1 MDGVPPKFTPFK
13 KLKVALALEPTPM
26 PIDEKT
32 DLTAF
37 SPTPFRTGLGAV
49 AGVADPSGAAGLAG
63 GLSELPEE
71 LEMFAGRK
79 RAKKAPAT
87 AKAPKEPIPEAI
99 ARIKAVTGAMAKAK
113 SKAKASGTGKPT
125 MYSRYDVEAR
135 TKQDALVTEL
145 SEDLQK
151 DAKVLLDVE
160 RENPY
165 IIDPP
170 PDTFIPLTRRGFGKF
185 LYDNYRPIFPT
196 KEERKLDV
204 ATCAAKGDEG
214 SKEVKIYHYQ
224 AFIREYLRYESPYRG
239 LLVYHGLGSGK
250 TCSAIAAAE
259 ALFGNRGM
267 KVIVMTPYSLRDNFI
282 SEITFC
288 GFKHFRL
295 QNHWTAMSLL
305 PGSIPE
311 PRMVQMFAQG
321 VYGIPESYFAKRPR
335 SRPQLTRIWIPDFEE
350 APNYDTLS
358 PEEKDEI
365 QTQLK
370 ATIEN
375 RIKFIN
381 YNGILA
387 KELKQMVCSTP
398 DIFDNAVIVV
408 DEIHNLTRLIQGT
421 LEHPF
426 TKAKPKETL
435 TPDRTPLP
443 QCGLMG
449 KYTRGYLFYRLFM
462 NARNCKIIGLSGT
475 PLINF
480 PEEMGI
486 MMNIMHGAI
495 QTIEFNV
502 AVEAMRDVRAAIEKA
517 VAADENIDTV
527 FFTASEGSMTVMLS
541 RLPEQFVKV
550 FGIDPGSEEKGPL
563 DAKSSGAD
571 ILGIKR
577 RDPLDPVPTLQQ
589 VWDTFSQTLRAD
601 KIVIK
606 GTPSLKAQELL
617 PTWDTLFRAAFLQE
631 DGITLKNTSVLQKR
645 IRGLVSYYRGIQG
658 NVMPKVTKDEIIGVP
673 LTGYALKMYNKVRN
687 QEIQIEMSKPK
698 ADLAVA
704 DAIWAEIGE
713 LAQMKTS
720 SNYRMA
726 SRQACNFAFPEGL
739 SRPRPGTQEEQDV
752 ETGKDR
758 DVIVEAEIEGKVA
771 GKDEGDAGSVADEDD
786 EEAQAQAQLAKAQ
799 PKLLVRGSK
808 EAKEAYKR
816 DIRLVKTKLREMGQT
831 HLLLD
836 GPGESNLKKYSPKFH
851 AMLQKIMDLPGSSLV
866 YSTFL
871 EMEGLGIFG
880 ICMEANGFVP
890 IEIVVGADGK
900 LKFSDRTAASLAKG
914 PKVKENRYIE
924 FTGVGSK
931 EQRGAAVNTFNAR
944 LDKMSP
950 AMEKVLKDAGW
961 ENNFDGGLCRVF
973 GITAAG
979 AEGLSLK
986 AVRGV
991 HIMEPYWNS
1000 VRTQQVK
1007 GRAVR
1012 ICSHMDLPLD
1022 QQNVEIYT
1030 YCTTIPDE
1038 AVVAQAVD
1046 KTVER
1051 SDRFSVKEAAL
1062 LGVPIPDKMAPG
1074 EKVPEGLFL
1083 EAEKMPEPLVA
1094 PGAEGVTDGPVKFA
1108 TNIVNEYRGFSNFAP
1123 SPIVM
1128 GGKRYKTVEHYYQA
1142 MKFTEDLGWQEAIRV
1157 AGDAKKAKQLGKSK
1171 DHKIRAD
1178 WDSVR
1183 EAVMLDGLRAKFQQ
1197 NRGLLDLL
1205 KSTGSRPIVHASV
1218 NPYWGEGRTGKGKN
1232 RMGKLLEQVR
1242 EELREY
1248 VVPEAVNDQA
1258 PLTEADFI
1266 DLEDEEEGENED
1278 GGDGPVG
1285 GKDAEGSK
1293 LAEPGVSKREIKVGV
1308 NIENKYKAL
1317 SNSALIPV
1325 IFTSV
1330 SGKFTYPSIDHLY
1343 QAMKYEGTD
1352 LAWQNRIR
1360 AAKTAEEARLLG
1372 MTPGHKKDPGFDGS
1386 IGGIITQALKL
1397 KFEDKALATL
1407 LASTGD
1413 KKIVEESSEEPE
1425 LMQEL
1430 IARVRRD
1437 LPDDELPALMDPQEG
1452 GALTG
1457 AEDEDDAD
1465 TREFII
1471 TSDQKVLI
1479 ISLRKERVINS
1490 LQTLMK
1496 TVAVD
1501 CTLNYEDNKDGT
1513 FKCLNLGDSVGSFA
1527 YHPDLQKDIQETE
1540 AAFKV
1545 KGAAAPLALAAPVAA
1560 PVPVPRPLAV
1570 VKPSVKPL
1578 AIAPPQVAL
1587 KAPLALKVAEE
1598 EGAEGPVPAALPVA
1612 VPAVVPAA
1620 IPEKPRLKKFTYR
1633 KQDYRAVQKVDEAT
1647 KAVLGYVVYD
1657 VNDLYG
1663 DSAPIGFVKSNP
1675 KGIPAGNIG
1684 PLP

>member
-37 SPTPFRTGLGAV
+37 SPTPFRTGVVTEPGM
-49 AGVADPSGAAGLAG
+49 DGLKGHEGIA
-63 GLSELPEE
+63 EE
-71 LEMFAGRK
+71 FEMFGRRK
-79 RAKKAPAT
+79 REKKAGEPA
-87 AKAPKEPIPEAI
+87 KVLKKEPIPEAV
-99 ARIKAVTGAMAKAK
+99 ARIKAVQSAVSKAK
-113 SKAKASGTGKPT
+113 SKAKASGTGKPSL
-125 MYSRYDVEAR
+125 YSRYDAESR
-135 TKQDALVTEL
+135 QKQDALVNEL
-145 SEDLQK
+145 PEVLQEES
-151 DAKVLLDVE
+151 KVILDIE

-165 IIDPP
+165 IVDPP
-170 PDTFIPLTRRGFGKF
+170 PETFTPLTRRGFGKF

-204 ATCAAKGDEG
+204 ATCAAKGEEG

-282 SEITFC
+282 GEITFC

-295 QNHWTAMSLL
+295 QNHWTPLSLL

-311 PRMVQMFAQG
+311 PKMVQMFAQN
-321 VYGIPESYFAKRPR
+321 VYGVPEAYFAKRSR
-335 SRPQLTRIWIPDFEE
+335 SRSQLTRIWIPDFEE
-350 APNYDTLS
+350 APNYDSLN

-387 KELKQMVCSTP
+387 KELKEMVCSTP
-398 DIFDNAVIVV
+398 DIFDNSVIVV

-426 TKAKPKETL
+426 TKAKPKEIL
-435 TPDRTPLP
+435 TPDRIPLP

-449 KYTRGYLFYRLFM
+449 KYSRGYLFYRLFM

-480 PEEMGI
+480 PEELGI

-502 AVEAMRDVRAAIEKA
+502 AVEAMRDVRTAIEKA

-527 FFTASEGSMTVMLS
+527 FFTASEGSMTIMLS

-550 FGIDPGSEEKGPL
+550 FGSIDDKELSESKLSEG
-563 DAKSSGAD
+563 D

-577 RDPLDPVPTLQQ
+577 RDPLQPIPTLQQ
-589 VWDTFSQTLRAD
+589 VWDKFFKTLQAD
-601 KIVIK
+601 KIVVK
-606 GTPSLKAQELL
+606 GAPLLKAQELL

-631 DGITLKNTSVLQKR
+631 DGITLKNTRVLQKR

-658 NVMPKVTKDEIIGVP
+658 NVMPKVTKDEIVGIP
-673 LTGYALKMYNKVRN
+673 LTGYALKIYNKVRN

-758 DVIVEAEIEGKVA
+758 DMVVEADIEGKVA
-771 GKDEGDAGSVADEDD
+771 GKDDGDAGSVADEDD
-786 EEAQAQAQLAKAQ
+786 EEAKVQAQLANPKKGQ
-799 PKLLVRGSK
+799 PKLLVKGSK
-808 EAKEAYKR
+808 EAMEAYRR
-816 DIRLVKTKLREMGQT
+816 DIKLVKIKLREMGQT
-831 HLLLD
+831 HLLLQ
-836 GPGESNLKKYSPKFH
+836 GAGENNLQKYSPKF
-851 AMLQKIMDLPGSSLV
+851 AAILKKIMELPGSSLV

-890 IEIVVGADGK
+890 IEIVAGADGK

-931 EQRGAAVNTFNAR
+931 EQRGATVNTFNAR

-950 AMEKVLKDAGW
+950 AMAAVLKNAGW

-1012 ICSHMDLPLD
+1012 ICSHMDLPVD

-1038 AVVAQAVD
+1038 AVVAQAID

-1051 SDRFSVKEAAL
+1051 SDRFSVKEAVL
-1062 LGVPIPDKMAPG
+1062 LGVPVPDKMAPG

-1083 EAEKMPEPLVA
+1083 EVEKMPEPLVG
-1094 PGAEGVTDGPVKFA
+1094 PGAQGVTEGPVKFA
-1108 TNIVNEYRGFSNFAP
+1108 TNILNEYRGFSNFAP

-1128 GGKRYKTVEHYYQA
+1128 AGKRYKTVEHYYQA
-1142 MKFTEDLGWQEAIRV
+1142 MKFTEDLAWQEAIRV
-1157 AGDAKKAKQLGKSK
+1157 AEDAKKAKQLGKSK

-1183 EAVMLDGLRAKFQQ
+1183 ESVMIDGLRAKFQQ

-1205 KSTGSRPIVHASV
+1205 KSTGTRPIIHASV
-1218 NPYWGEGRTGKGKN
+1218 NAYWGEGRTGKGKN
-1232 RMGKLLEQVR
+1232 RIGKLLEQVR

-1248 VVPEAVNDQA
+1248 IIAEAVGDQVA
-1258 PLTEADFI
+1258 ATGSDF
-1266 DLEDEEEGENED
+1266 LGMNEDEDEDENEKNMHASGSLVSD
-1278 GGDGPVG
+1278 ELSNKLPEPEVTETTIRVGP
-1285 GKDAEGSK
+1285 
-1293 LAEPGVSKREIKVGV
+1293 
-1308 NIENKYKAL
+1308 NIQNKYKAY
-1317 SNSALIPV
+1317 I
-1325 IFTSV
+1325 
-1330 SGKFTYPSIDHLY
+1330 
-1343 QAMKYEGTD
+1343 
-1352 LAWQNRIR
+1352 
-1360 AAKTAEEARLLG
+1360 LL
-1372 MTPGHKKDPGFDGS
+1372 
-1386 IGGIITQALKL
+1386 
-1397 KFEDKALATL
+1397 
-1407 LASTGD
+1407 
-1413 KKIVEESSEEPE
+1413 
-1425 LMQEL
+1425 
-1430 IARVRRD
+1430 
-1437 LPDDELPALMDPQEG
+1437 
-1452 GALTG
+1452 
-1457 AEDEDDAD
+1457 
-1465 TREFII
+1465 
-1471 TSDQKVLI
+1471 
-1479 ISLRKERVINS
+1479 
-1490 LQTLMK
+1490 
-1496 TVAVD
+1496 
-1501 CTLNYEDNKDGT
+1501 
-1513 FKCLNLGDSVGSFA
+1513 
-1527 YHPDLQKDIQETE
+1527 
-1540 AAFKV
+1540 
-1545 KGAAAPLALAAPVAA
+1545 
-1560 PVPVPRPLAV
+1560 
-1570 VKPSVKPL
+1570 
-1578 AIAPPQVAL
+1578 
-1587 KAPLALKVAEE
+1587 
-1598 EGAEGPVPAALPVA
+1598 
-1612 VPAVVPAA
+1612 
-1620 IPEKPRLKKFTYR
+1620 
-1633 KQDYRAVQKVDEAT
+1633 
-1647 KAVLGYVVYD
+1647 
-1657 VNDLYG
+1657 
-1663 DSAPIGFVKSNP
+1663 
-1675 KGIPAGNIG
+1675 
-1684 PLP
+1684 

>member
-1 MDGVPPKFTPFK
+1 MDGVPPKFAPFK

-37 SPTPFRTGLGAV
+37 SPTPFRTGGAE
-49 AGVADPSGAAGLAG
+49 PGLRGEGDAT
-63 GLSELPEE
+63 ELPEE
-71 LEMFAGRK
+71 LEMFARRK
-79 RAKKAPAT
+79 REKKAT
-87 AKAPKEPIPEAI
+87 IGAKAPVKEKEPIPEAI

-125 MYSRYDVEAR
+125 LYSRYDVESR
-135 TKQDALVTEL
+135 QKQDADVAQLPEEL
-145 SEDLQK
+145 QQ
-151 DAKVLLDVE
+151 DAKILLDVE
-160 RENPY
+160 REDPY
-165 IIDPP
+165 IVDPP
-170 PDTFIPLTRRGFGKF
+170 PETFIPLTRRGFGKF
-185 LYDNYRPIFPT
+185 LYDNYHPIFPT
-196 KEERKLDV
+196 KEERKLDI

-295 QNHWTAMSLL
+295 QNHWTALSLL
-305 PGSIPE
+305 PGSIPD
-311 PRMVQMFAQG
+311 PKMVQMFAQN

-335 SRPQLTRIWIPDFEE
+335 GRSQLTRIWIPDFEE
-350 APNYDTLS
+350 AANYDSLS

-426 TKAKPKETL
+426 TKAKPRESL
-435 TPDRTPLP
+435 TPDRAPLP

-449 KYTRGYLFYRLFM
+449 KYSRGYLFYRLFM

-480 PEEMGI
+480 PEELGI

-502 AVEAMRDVRAAIEKA
+502 AVEAMRDVRATIEKA
-517 VAADENIDTV
+517 VATDENIDTV

-550 FGIDPGSEEKGPL
+550 FGPV
-563 DAKSSGAD
+563 DAETE

-601 KIVIK
+601 KVVIK
-606 GTPSLKAQELL
+606 GVPSFKAQELL

-658 NVMPKVTKDEIIGVP
+658 NVMPKVIKDEIVGVP

-698 ADLAVA
+698 ADIAVA

-739 SRPRPGTQEEQDV
+739 SRPRPGTQEEQDL

-771 GKDEGDAGSVADEDD
+771 GKDEGDTGSVVDEDE
-786 EEAQAQAQLAKAQ
+786 EEAKAQAQLANPKKAQ

-808 EAKEAYKR
+808 EAMEAYKR
-816 DIRLVKTKLREMGQT
+816 DIKLVKTKLREMGQT

-836 GPGESNLKKYSPKFH
+836 GPDENNLKKYSPKFH
-851 AMLQKIMDLPGSSLV
+851 SMLQKIMDLPGSSLV

-880 ICMEANGFVP
+880 ICMEANGFIP
-890 IEIVVGADGK
+890 IEIVAGADGK

-950 AMEKVLKDAGW
+950 AMAAVLKDAGW
-961 ENNFDGGLCRVF
+961 ENNLDGGLCRVF

-1012 ICSHMDLPLD
+1012 ICSHMDLPLE

-1062 LGVPIPDKMAPG
+1062 LGVPVPDKMAPG

-1083 EAEKMPEPLVA
+1083 EAEKLPEPVVA
-1094 PGAEGVTDGPVKFA
+1094 PGAQATTDGPVKFA
-1108 TNIVNEYRGFSNFAP
+1108 TKVVNEFRGFSNFAP

-1128 GGKRYKTVEHYYQA
+1128 AGKRYKTVEHYYQA
-1142 MKFTEDLGWQEAIRV
+1142 MKFTEDLAWQEAIRV
-1157 AGDAKKAKQLGKSK
+1157 AEDAKKAKQLGKSK
-1171 DHKIRAD
+1171 DHRIRAD

-1183 EAVMLDGLRAKFQQ
+1183 ESVMLEGLRAKFQQ

-1205 KSTGSRPIVHASV
+1205 KSTGSRPIINASV
-1218 NPYWGEGRTGKGKN
+1218 NAYWGEGRTGKGKN

-1258 PLTEADFI
+1258 PLTEADFV
-1266 DLEDEEEGENED
+1266 DLGEEDEDEGETAA
-1278 GGDGPVG
+1278 GGGGGGPAYTSDIRVRE
-1285 GKDAEGSK
+1285 A
-1293 LAEPGVSKREIKVGV
+1293 GVSDTEIRVGL

-1325 IFTSV
+1325 SFTSG
-1330 SGKFTYPSIDHLY
+1330 SGTFTYPSIEHLY

-1352 LAWQNRIR
+1352 LEWQNRIR
-1360 AAKTAEEARLLG
+1360 SAKTAQEAKALG
-1372 MTPGHKKDPGFDGS
+1372 MTTGHKKDPNFDRIISS
-1386 IGGIITQALKL
+1386 ILTRALKL
-1397 KFEDKALATL
+1397 KFADKAMAEL
-1407 LASTGD
+1407 LAGTGD
-1413 KKIVEESSEEPE
+1413 KKIVDVSSDDLRLVEV
-1425 LMQEL
+1425 LFD
-1430 IARVRRD
+1430 RVRRD
-1437 LPDDELPALMDPQEG
+1437 LPDDDIPALGAPQEG
-1452 GALTG
+1452 GAITG
-1457 AEDEDDAD
+1457 VGDEEDAD

-1501 CTLNYEDNKDGT
+1501 CALNYEDNRDGT

-1540 AAFKV
+1540 AAFRV
-1545 KGAAAPLALAAPVAA
+1545 KGVAATAMPQAPIVAPPAVPLAAAPPAPLAAP
-1560 PVPVPRPLAV
+1560 
-1570 VKPSVKPL
+1570 
-1578 AIAPPQVAL
+1578 
-1587 KAPLALKVAEE
+1587 APLAS
-1598 EGAEGPVPAALPVA
+1598 
-1612 VPAVVPAA
+1612 
-1620 IPEKPRLKKFTYR
+1620 EKPRLKKLTYR
-1633 KQDYRAVQKVDEAT
+1633 KQDYRALQKIDETT
-1647 KAVLGYVVYD
+1647 KTVLGYVVYD
-1657 VNDLYG
+1657 INDLYG
-1663 DSAPIGFVKSNP
+1663 DSVPIGFIKSNP

>member
-1 MDGVPPKFTPFK
+1 MEGVPPKFAAFK
-13 KLKVALALEPTPM
+13 KLKVVLALESTPM

-32 DLTAF
+32 DLTSF
-37 SPTPFRTGLGAV
+37 SPTPFRTGTIEPPIDGESHV
-49 AGVADPSGAAGLAG
+49 A
-63 GLSELPEE
+63 EE
-71 LEMFAGRK
+71 LEMFVKRK
-79 RAKKAPAT
+79 RAKAAE
-87 AKAPKEPIPEAI
+87 KEPVPEAI
-99 ARIKAVTGAMAKAK
+99 SRIKATQLAVAKAK
-113 SKAKASGTGKPT
+113 SKAKASGADKQT
-125 MYSRYDVEAR
+125 MYSRYNIEYR
-135 TKQDALVTEL
+135 EKQDAVVTKLPEIL
-145 SEDLQK
+145 QED
-151 DAKVLLDVE
+151 ARVLLDVE

-165 IIDPP
+165 IVDPP
-170 PDTFIPLTRRGFGKF
+170 PETFIPLTRRGFGKF

-196 KEERKLDV
+196 KEQRKLDV
-204 ATCAAKGDEG
+204 ATCAAKGEEG

-259 ALFGNRGM
+259 SLFGNRGM

-295 QNHWTAMSLL
+295 QNHWTPLSLL

-311 PRMVQMFAQG
+311 AKMVEMFAQN
-321 VYGIPESYFAKRPR
+321 VYGIPEAYFAKRPR
-335 SRPQLTRIWIPDFEE
+335 GRPQVTRIWIPDFEE
-350 APNYDTLS
+350 APNYDSLS

-398 DIFDNAVIVV
+398 DIFDNSVIVV

-435 TPDRTPLP
+435 SPDRVPLP

-449 KYTRGYLFYRLFM
+449 KYSRGYLFYRLFM

-480 PEEMGI
+480 PEELGI
-486 MMNIMHGAI
+486 MMNIMHGPI

-502 AVEAMRDVRAAIEKA
+502 AVEAMRDVRSAIEKA
-517 VAADENIDTV
+517 VVGDENIDTV
-527 FFTASEGSMTVMLS
+527 FFTASEGSMTVMIS
-541 RLPEQFVKV
+541 RLPEQFIKV
-550 FGIDPGSEEKGPL
+550 FGISDSSDTKLSE
-563 DAKSSGAD
+563 AD
-571 ILGIKR
+571 ILGIRR
-577 RDPLDPVPTLQQ
+577 RDPHDNVPTLQQ
-589 VWDTFSQTLRAD
+589 VWDKFSQTLRAD

-606 GTPSLKAQELL
+606 GAPSLKAQELL

-658 NVMPKVTKDEIIGVP
+658 NVMPKVTKDEIVGIP

-698 ADLAVA
+698 ADLVVA

-713 LAQMKTS
+713 LAEMKTS

-726 SRQACNFAFPEGL
+726 SRQACNFAFPEGV
-739 SRPRPGTQEEQDV
+739 SRPRPGTQEEQDL

-758 DVIVEAEIEGKVA
+758 DIVVEADIEGKVA
-771 GKDEGDAGSVADEDD
+771 GRDKEDSGSIVDEDD
-786 EEAQAQAQLAKAQ
+786 EEANVQAQLAN
-799 PKLLVRGSK
+799 PKKKQARLLVKGTK
-808 EAKEAYKR
+808 EAMEAYRR
-816 DIRLVKTKLREMGQT
+816 DIKLVKTKLREMGET
-831 HLLLD
+831 HLLLEGVGD
-836 GPGESNLKKYSPKFH
+836 NNLQKYSPKF
-851 AMLQKIMDLPGSSLV
+851 ATMLKKIMELPGSSLV

-890 IEIVVGADGK
+890 IEIVAGVDGK
-900 LKFSDRTAASLAKG
+900 LKFTDKTAASLAKG
-914 PKVKENRYIE
+914 PKIKENRYIE
-924 FTGVGSK
+924 FTGVGTK

-950 AMEKVLKDAGW
+950 AMAAVLKDAGW

-973 GITAAG
+973 SITAAG

-1012 ICSHMDLPLD
+1012 ICSHMDLPPD
-1022 QQNVEIYT
+1022 KQNVEIYT

-1038 AVVAQAVD
+1038 AVVAQAID

-1051 SDRFSVKEAAL
+1051 SDRFSVNEAVT
-1062 LGVPIPDKMAPG
+1062 LGVPVPEKMKPG
-1074 EKVPEGLFL
+1074 EKVPENLFL
-1083 EAEKMPEPLVA
+1083 EVEQLPEPKVNI
-1094 PGAEGVTDGPVKFA
+1094 GAQAVTEGFIKFA
-1108 TNIVNEYRGFSNFAP
+1108 TKLVNEYRGFSNFAP
-1123 SPIVM
+1123 SPIVIA
-1128 GGKRYKTVEHYYQA
+1128 GKRYKTVEHYYQA
-1142 MKFTEDLGWQEAIRV
+1142 MKFTEDLAWQEAIRV
-1157 AGDAKKAKQLGKSK
+1157 AGDAKKAKQLGKNK

-1183 EAVMLDGLRAKFQQ
+1183 ERVMLEGLRAKFQQ
-1197 NRGLLDLL
+1197 NRGLLELL
-1205 KSTGSRPIVHASV
+1205 KTTNARPIIHASV
-1218 NPYWGEGRTGKGKN
+1218 NAYWGEGRTGKGKN
-1232 RMGKLLEQVR
+1232 RLGKLLQQVR

-1248 VVPEAVNDQA
+1248 VISEAVGDQA
-1258 PLTEADFI
+1258 ALSESDFLGM
-1266 DLEDEEEGENED
+1266 DEDEDEDEDENNRRNVD
-1278 GGDGPVG
+1278 LDVVKNSGGG
-1285 GKDAEGSK
+1285 GGGGGGTPARKE
-1293 LAEPGVSKREIKVGV
+1293 LPEPGVSDTNIKVGE
-1308 NIENKYKAL
+1308 NFQNKYKAL
-1317 SNSALIPV
+1317 SNSAMIP
-1325 IFTSV
+1325 IEFTTD
-1330 SGKFTYPSIDHLY
+1330 SGRFIYPSIEHLY
-1343 QAMKYEGTD
+1343 QALKYEGMNPE
-1352 LAWQNRIR
+1352 LQNRIR
-1360 AAKTAEEARLLG
+1360 SAKTVNEAKTL
-1372 MTPGHKKDPGFDGS
+1372 TKNPANKKDPDFHRYIS
-1386 IGGIITQALKL
+1386 TRIY
-1397 KFEDKALATL
+1397 KALTIKFTDKILEKL
-1407 LASTGD
+1407 LVSTGSKD
-1413 KKIVEESSEEPE
+1413 IIDTSSEESD
-1425 LMQEL
+1425 LMTEL
-1430 IARVRRD
+1430 IDRVRRNVE
-1437 LPDDELPALMDPQEG
+1437 DENMPPLGSEVQGG
-1452 GALTG
+1452 GARNETEENG
-1457 AEDEDDAD
+1457 DS
-1465 TREFII
+1465 REFII

-1501 CTLNYEDNKDGT
+1501 CMLNYEDNKDGT
-1513 FKCLNLGDSVGSFA
+1513 FKCLNLGDSIGSFA

-1540 AAFKV
+1540 AAFRV
-1545 KGAAAPLALAAPVAA
+1545 KGATLSPAEPLVSVKPSIKPLPPTVNAPVTEAQKSKVSPAEVVPEVLPEVVAEAAVEAPVA
-1560 PVPVPRPLAV
+1560 
-1570 VKPSVKPL
+1570 
-1578 AIAPPQVAL
+1578 QQN
-1587 KAPLALKVAEE
+1587 
-1598 EGAEGPVPAALPVA
+1598 
-1612 VPAVVPAA
+1612 
-1620 IPEKPRLKKFTYR
+1620 PRLKKFTYR
-1633 KQDYRAVQKVDEAT
+1633 KQEYRAIQKIDEASKT
-1647 KAVLGYVVYD
+1647 ILGYILYD
-1657 VNDLYG
+1657 INDLYG
-1663 DSAPIGFVKSNP
+1663 ELASIGFVKSNP
-1675 KGIPAGNIG
+1675 KGIPSGNIVSI
-1684 PLP
+1684 P